1 MRSGPG
7 GSAQRRQELR
17 RSGWARLQ
25 AEAGSQWPALR
36 RSKWVVLGHT
46 FVPDFPNFVPNGFT
60 CRAERGKRLPS
71 RGGARVQ
78 STHNLTHNRPF
89 LAPQMSSA
97 FVAPKIWHTFPP
109 FFTLQP
115 TDSTRATQLEE
126 FVPGQLHALC
136 QPFALPGA
144 DIRLRCVVAR
154 LPAIGGLLL
163 VSPVAPTPEC
173 LDLLAGL
180 ARGGQV
186 EHIVLPSAS
195 PEHW

>member
-1 MRSGPG
+1 MQAACTLQPRAPGHALRSP
-7 GSAQRRQELR
+7 APPRRQPRNWGR
-17 RSGWARLQ
+17 RPPPAR
-25 AEAGSQWPALR
+25 AVAKPE
-36 RSKWVVLGHT
+36 
-46 FVPDFPNFVPNGFT
+46 
-60 CRAERGKRLPS
+60 
-71 RGGARVQ
+71 
-78 STHNLTHNRPF
+78 
-89 LAPQMSSA
+89 APQASRP
-97 FVAPKIWHTFPP
+97 VAADLPAADLPTDASRRRDRSLLPP
-109 FFTLQP
+109 FF
-115 TDSTRATQLEE
+115 TRATQLEE